1 MLSFS
6 KFLSEGKGP
15 EQAKYH
21 KGAEDEKDKR
31 VKQFKRQAKMDDDDP
46 KAYKDAPGDKE
57 ARKKGMRQSKHTT
70 KYKALYGGDLK
81 ESEMHSNSLGKW
93 VHKGPAD
100 YAEKLVGV
108 FGEPD
113 VVEKQDYGRVRSAT
127 WYHQDGFDSLMVE
140 DENTTKYHP
149 IPGVQVYVYGMKK
162 LVVPKEMVEPL
173 HKSSETIKI
182 DQLKNE
188 VTASCASTT
197 ICAVTLNFVMD
208 CIAGKA
214 QPTIQEYDKRVLSV
228 VKDSKL
234 DPDFEWWPDA
244 TTDIREKPLFEEK
257 VPEHGLTRLG
267 KNKGSIKRLVKKHL
281 GAKAAEKIT
290 ASDGEAIMK
299 IAKEKDDEEL
309 RKRGS
314 FIKNFYGESL
324 LPSFSTY
331 LTEGYG
337 NKAIRKKAKETGISY
352 SILKKVY
359 DRGVA
364 AWRTGHRPGT
374 TPQQWG
380 YARVNSFAT
389 GGKTRRT
396 ADKDLWKKHQAN
408 KKKKKNTKKEEV
420 IMEAEYKGRKVKLN
434 DPTRLPSGSKKKFKV
449 YTTHPKTGNVI
460 KVQFGDP
467 GLSIKRDS
475 DKRRKAFRARHG
487 CDAVTYEDDRHTPK
501 YWSCKMWEKDKKVS
515 ELD

>member
-1 MLSFS
+1 
-6 KFLSEGKGP
+6 
-15 EQAKYH
+15 
-21 KGAEDEKDKR
+21 
-31 VKQFKRQAKMDDDDP
+31 
-46 KAYKDAPGDKE
+46 
-57 ARKKGMRQSKHTT
+57 
-70 KYKALYGGDLK
+70 
-81 ESEMHSNSLGKW
+81 
-93 VHKGPAD
+93 
-100 YAEKLVGV
+100 
-108 FGEPD
+108 
-113 VVEKQDYGRVRSAT
+113 
-127 WYHQDGFDSLMVE
+127 
-140 DENTTKYHP
+140 
-149 IPGVQVYVYGMKK
+149 
-162 LVVPKEMVEPL
+162 
-173 HKSSETIKI
+173 
-182 DQLKNE
+182 
-188 VTASCASTT
+188 STT

-290 ASDGEAIMK
+290 ASDGEAIIK
-299 IAKEKDDEEL
+299 IAKENDDEEL

-324 LPSFSTY
+324 LPSFFTY

-337 NKAIRKKAKETGISY
+337 NKALRKKAKETGIAY

-380 YARVNSFAT
+380 YARVNSFVT

-408 KKKKKNTKKEEV
+408 KKKKKKTKKEEV

-434 DPTRLPSGSKKKFKV
+434 DPT
-449 YTTHPKTGNVI
+449 
-460 KVQFGDP
+460 
-467 GLSIKRDS
+467 
-475 DKRRKAFRARHG
+475 
-487 CDAVTYEDDRHTPK
+487 
-501 YWSCKMWEKDKKVS
+501 
-515 ELD
+515 

>member
-1 MLSFS
+1 MLNFS
-6 KFLSEGKGP
+6 EYVSEDKGP
-15 EQAKYH
+15 KQAEYH
-21 KGAEDEKDKR
+21 KGVEDEEDER
-31 VKQFKRQAKMDDDDP
+31 VDQFKRQAKMDDDDP

-57 ARKKGMRQSKHTT
+57 AREKGIPKSKHT
-70 KYKALYGGDLK
+70 KNY
-81 ESEMHSNSLGKW
+81 
-93 VHKGPAD
+93 
-100 YAEKLVGV
+100 EK
-108 FGEPD
+108 
-113 VVEKQDYGRVRSAT
+113 
-127 WYHQDGFDSLMVE
+127 M
-140 DENTTKYHP
+140 
-149 IPGVQVYVYGMKK
+149 
-162 LVVPKEMVEPL
+162 
-173 HKSSETIKI
+173 
-182 DQLKNE
+182 
-188 VTASCASTT
+188 
-197 ICAVTLNFVMD
+197 
-208 CIAGKA
+208 
-214 QPTIQEYDKRVLSV
+214 
-228 VKDSKL
+228 
-234 DPDFEWWPDA
+234 
-244 TTDIREKPLFEEK
+244 FEEK

-267 KNKGSIKRLVKKHL
+267 KNKGSVKRLVKKHL
-281 GAKAAEKIT
+281 GANAAEKIT
-290 ASDGEAIMK
+290 ASDGEAIMN

-331 LTEGYG
+331 LAEGYG
-337 NKAIRKKAKETGISY
+337 DKGIRKKAKETGISY

-364 AWRTGHRPGT
+364 AWKTGHRPGT

-396 ADKDLWKKHQAN
+396 ADKDLWKKHLAN
-408 KKKKKNTKKEEV
+408 KKKKKKKTKKEEV

-434 DPTRLPSGSKKKFKV
+434 DPVRLPSGNKKKFKV